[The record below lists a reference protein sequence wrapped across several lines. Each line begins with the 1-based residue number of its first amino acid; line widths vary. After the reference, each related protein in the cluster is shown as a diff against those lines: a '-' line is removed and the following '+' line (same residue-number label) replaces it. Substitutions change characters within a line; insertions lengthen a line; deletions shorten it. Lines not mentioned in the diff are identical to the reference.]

1 MNSVKGFL
9 LSLSVCLSVIIISS
23 SFSNKYNRY
32 FDSRYE
38 FELAGETDHYVDSIL
53 ANLPADVTV
62 LGSWIK
68 VDSVPNTLPYR
79 NEKSRKYF
87 YSVNRYVT
95 IKMPQLEV
103 PTDKELR
110 MILKYI
116 KPSKDNKPERY
127 YFLIGNRGYSVEPG
141 NNKIGSF
148 SGFFVHNKDTFLVV
162 NKRDIKLIPRQPKV
176 YKDFKFTVNYSKYSL
191 YDDLKRK

>member
-1 MNSVKGFL
+1 MNNVKGIV

-23 SFSNKYNRY
+23 SFSDKYNRY

-53 ANLPADVTV
+53 ENLPADVTV
-62 LGSWIK
+62 LRSRIK

-110 MILKYI
+110 KILKYFQ
-116 KPSKDNKPERY
+116 PLKDNKPERY
-127 YFLIGNRGYSVEPG
+127 YFLIGNNNYALEPG
-141 NNKIGSF
+141 NNKIGCF
-148 SGFFVHNKDTFLVV
+148 SGFFVHNKDTLLVV
-162 NKRDIKLIPRQPKV
+162 NKSDIKLIPRQPKV
-176 YKDFKFTVNYSKYSL
+176 YKEFKFTVNYSKYSL
-191 YDDLKRK
+191 YDEVK